1 MTNPYAKLG
10 GGALDQELFKK
21 KSQPNEGDK
30 NVNDPPTPI
39 QQPQQN
45 VTTIAPVKEKRKQ
58 ISSYLNAD
66 QLKTYKKLY
75 SLLNDNVDGVEEIE
89 KSDIVAL
96 GIDILSLIISTQVP
110 KYSNTQELKASILDK
125 VSKYL
130 DTQVPKV

>member
-21 KSQPNEGDK
+21 KVQPNEESKTLNDSPIVDK
-30 NVNDPPTPI
+30 QS
-39 QQPQQN
+39 QQIKPHA
-45 VTTIAPVKEKRKQ
+45 VTIKEKRKQ
-58 ISSYLNAD
+58 ISSYLNSD

-75 SLLNDNVDGVEEIE
+75 SLLNDNVEGVEEIE

-96 GIDILSLIISTQVP
+96 GIEILSKILSTQVP
-110 KYSNTQELKASILDK
+110 KYSNIKELRDIVLGE

-130 DTQVPKV
+130 DTQVPKG